1 MQNAVIRLMNSGLD
15 NKKEKAVSHLKPT
28 KGQVRTE
35 LHYYL
40 VTFFW
45 LVDDFKMVFKEL
57 IYMNFRHYLLANV
70 TEFSENGSDSMKK
83 EVNPILLH

>member
-1 MQNAVIRLMNSGLD
+1 MNSDLGER
-15 NKKEKAVSHLKPT
+15 KERAESHPKPT
-28 KGQVRTE
+28 KSQVRTE

-57 IYMNFRHYLLANV
+57 IYMDFRRYLLEIV
-70 TEFSENGSDSMKK
+70 TDFSENGSNSMKK
-83 EVNPILLH
+83 EANPILLR

>member
-1 MQNAVIRLMNSGLD
+1 MNSGLD
-15 NKKEKAVSHLKPT
+15 DRKERAESHLKPT
-28 KGQVRTE
+28 KSQVRAE
-35 LHYYL
+35 LHYYP

-45 LVDDFKMVFKEL
+45 LVVRFRMVFKVL
-57 IYMNFRHYLLANV
+57 IYMDFRCYSLANV

>member
-1 MQNAVIRLMNSGLD
+1 MNSNLD
-15 NKKEKAVSHLKPT
+15 DKKEKAKSHPKPT
-28 KGQVRTE
+28 KSQVRTE

-45 LVDDFKMVFKEL
+45 LADDFKMVFKVL
-57 IYMNFRHYLLANV
+57 IYMDFKRYSPANV
-70 TEFSENGSDSMKK
+70 TELSGNGSNSMKK

>member
-1 MQNAVIRLMNSGLD
+1 MNSDLGE
-15 NKKEKAVSHLKPT
+15 KKERVKSHLKPR
-28 KGQVRTE
+28 KSQVRTE

-45 LVDDFKMVFKEL
+45 LADDFKMVFKEL
-57 IYMNFRHYLLANV
+57 IYTLSKAVSSINV
-70 TEFSENGSDSMKK
+70 TEFSKNGSDSMKK

>member
-1 MQNAVIRLMNSGLD
+1 MNSGLD
-15 NKKEKAVSHLKPT
+15 NKKEKAASHLKPT

-45 LVDDFKMVFKEL
+45 LAADFKMVFKEL
-57 IYMNFRHYLLANV
+57 VYMDFRHYLLANV

-83 EVNPILLH
+83 EVNPILLR